1 MPEGV
6 TAGITL
12 LANRYEIGDVIGRG
26 GMATVHVGT
35 DTRLGR
41 KVAVKLLKPSLAN
54 DPAFRIRFR
63 QEAQAAARMAHPT
76 IVRVYDAGEE
86 TVTEPSG
93 AEVQVPYIVM
103 EHVDGRA
110 LSDVLDDGP
119 LAPAEAVRITEGI
132 LTALEY
138 SHRAGVVHR
147 DIKPAN
153 VMVTHSG
160 QVKVM
165 DFGIARAITDTS
177 ATVAQTTSILG
188 TASYFSP
195 EQARG
200 ETVDARTDLYSTGV
214 VLFELL
220 TGRPPFTGDSPVAV
234 AYQHVS
240 EQPVAP
246 STLSPDVSPALDAV
260 TLHAM
265 VKDRTRRFQN
275 AAEFRTDLQQAAAG
289 RVPVST
295 RTLQQNAA
303 HDASTMLF
311 GVNPRT
317 TSNPA
322 VAFREL
328 DDDTAE
334 HRPQR
339 TQNRPPVAWIWLG
352 IILTAAVIAGVVFF
366 VANLQPGKAPVSSS
380 VSVPNVVGATWDS
393 ARGELEKRDLGAV
406 EVGENSDDVA
416 KDTVIRTEPGSGTNV
431 ARNQSIRVV
440 VSLGPEQVAVPDVAK
455 QSQDAAQQALEAA
468 GFEVGAINSDYSPD
482 VPEGTVMS
490 TDPASSTQLE
500 KGSVVNL
507 TVSNGKVRLP
517 NVTQQPISAANTTLA
532 NLGLDVQ
539 ASPTYTCTGNTVT
552 QQSAPEGDIAQ
563 GSTVVLTYCAAP
575 VRQPSQQPSAP
586 AQDGG
591 QGNGG
596 QGDGGQGGGD
606 QGGDGQ

>member
-1 MPEGV
+1 VPEGV
-6 TAGITL
+6 TAGIAL

-86 TVTEPSG
+86 TVTETSG

-103 EHVDGRA
+103 EYVEGRA
-110 LSDVLDDGP
+110 LSDIVAEGP
-119 LAPAEAVRITEGI
+119 LDPSEAVRITEGI

-153 VMVTHSG
+153 VMVAHNG

-200 ETVDARTDLYSTGV
+200 ETVDARTDIYSTGV

-220 TGRPPFTGDSPVAV
+220 TGRAPFIGDSPVAV

-246 STLSPDVSPALDAV
+246 STIAHAVSPALDAV
-260 TLHAM
+260 TLHAL

-275 AAEFRTDLQQAAAG
+275 AAEFRSDLQQAAAG
-289 RVPVST
+289 KVPVST
-295 RTLQQNAA
+295 RKLQQNAA
-303 HDASTMLF
+303 NDASTMLF

-339 TQNRPPVAWIWLG
+339 TQNRPPVAWIWVG
-352 IILTAAVIAGVVFF
+352 IILTIAVIAGVGFF

-380 VSVPNVVGATWDS
+380 VSVPNVVGGTWDS
-393 ARGELEKRDLGAV
+393 AKSALEQRDLSPV
-406 EVGENSDDVA
+406 EVGENSDDVP
-416 KDTVIRTEPGSGTNV
+416 KDSVIRTEPGSGTNV
-431 ARNQSIRVV
+431 ARKQSIRVI
-440 VSLGPEQVAVPDVAK
+440 VSLGPEQVAVPDLAG
-455 QSQDAAQQALEAA
+455 QTQDAAQQALKAA
-468 GFEVGAINSDYSPD
+468 GFQVGAINSDYSND
-482 VPEGTVMS
+482 IPEGTVIDS
-490 TDPASSTQLE
+490 DPAATTQLT

-507 TVSNGKVRLP
+507 RVSNGKVRLP
-517 NVTQQPISAANTTLA
+517 NVTQQPFGTANQTLVS
-532 NLGLDVQ
+532 LGLTVVPV
-539 ASPTYTCTGNTVT
+539 ASNSCTGGLVV

-563 GSTVVLTYCAAP
+563 GSSVTLVYCAASDKP
-575 VRQPSQQPSAP
+575 TQQPSSP
-586 AQDGG
+586 A
-591 QGNGG
+591 NGG
-596 QGDGGQGGGD
+596 QQQGGTPPSP
-606 QGGDGQ
+606 GQ

>member
-455 QSQDAAQQALEAA
+455 QSQDAAQQALEA
-468 GFEVGAINSDYSPD
+468 
-482 VPEGTVMS
+482 
-490 TDPASSTQLE
+490 PASRSARST
-500 KGSVVNL
+500 
-507 TVSNGKVRLP
+507 P
-517 NVTQQPISAANTTLA
+517 TTHR
-532 NLGLDVQ
+532 
-539 ASPTYTCTGNTVT
+539 TCRRAR
-552 QQSAPEGDIAQ
+552 S
-563 GSTVVLTYCAAP
+563 
-575 VRQPSQQPSAP
+575 
-586 AQDGG
+586 
-591 QGNGG
+591 
-596 QGDGGQGGGD
+596 
-606 QGGDGQ
+606 